1 MGSSYIS
8 VSLTLLVLK
17 VSFSTALPVVS
28 ASSNTTKLVLQLV
41 HRDAISISRP
51 FKNTNLV
58 ISDLTD
64 HAFNTSSSRDEIR
77 GPLFPDQEGSI
88 FLVNISIGEPQI
100 PQLLAMDTG
109 SSLTWVQ
116 PPLCKGCTPTSS
128 PIYDPETSSTSKT
141 VSCDSNAKCLNHTEF
156 SNCGHESQCLY
167 SVRYLDDSISTGII
181 ALDKFT
187 FVTSTGG
194 EWVIPDL
201 VFGYCQ
207 ESSGNL
213 NRLGGILGL
222 QVFNNYSLVSRLGNK
237 FSYCLGNISNPYYAY
252 NRLTLGEGAV
262 IEGYSTPIKT
272 WQGHYVVSLKG
283 ISVGGKQLKINQQ
296 EFDFNVVVD
305 SGSTL
310 TYLTRSAYEE
320 LVQEVRGLLDGRLK
334 RVAGDGYADRRA
346 CYWGDLGRDLKGRF
360 PIVTLSLA
368 EGAEIYLDVESVF
381 RRAGDNAFCMAVD
394 VSESGINIIGVIAQ
408 QYYNVG
414 FDLNAMRVSFRSIEC
429 ELLED

>member
-1 MGSSYIS
+1 MASSYIKLQTQCFT
-8 VSLTLLVLK
+8 VSLTFLVLK
-17 VSFSTALPVVS
+17 ASFSTALPVIS
-28 ASSNTTKLVLQLV
+28 AFSNTTKLVLQLV
-41 HRDAISISRP
+41 HRDAISRP

-58 ISDLTD
+58 ISDFAN
-64 HAFNTSSSRDEIR
+64 HAFNTSLSRDEIR
-77 GPLFPDQEGSI
+77 GPLVPDQEGSI

-116 PPLCKGCTPTSS
+116 PPLCKGCTLASS
-128 PIYDPETSSTSKT
+128 PIYDPETSSTSKPIFCNT
-141 VSCDSNAKCLNHTEF
+141 NTKCLNYTDF

-167 SVRYLDDSISTGII
+167 SVRYLDDSISTGIV
-181 ALDKFT
+181 AYDKFT

-201 VFGYCQ
+201 VFGYGQ
-207 ESSGNL
+207 ESSGNI

-222 QVFNNYSLVSRLGNK
+222 QVYNNYSLVSRLGNK
-237 FSYCLGNISNPYYAY
+237 FSYCIGNISNPYYTY

-310 TYLTRSAYEE
+310 TYLMRSAYEE
-320 LVQEVRGLLDGRLK
+320 LVQEVRGLLNGRLK
-334 RVAGDGYADRRA
+334 RVAVDGYADRA
-346 CYWGDLGRDLKGRF
+346 CYWGDLRRDLKGF

-381 RRAGDNAFCMAVD
+381 RRVGDNALMF
-394 VSESGINIIGVIAQ
+394 
-408 QYYNVG
+408 
-414 FDLNAMRVSFRSIEC
+414 LNQR
-429 ELLED
+429 